1 MIGHEVSPP
10 LDEDSL
16 SELAAQL
23 GNVPELLE
31 FYRHWGSVRL
41 YCDTVFKPPVGH
53 ASAFYIAPPEAWAEL
68 KDDFERWTDNL
79 DDDER
84 QDLLP
89 AWIDSFVVVGEVPN
103 SGNYFLVPLE
113 GDDRGKVFEFEHDG
127 FEFIERG
134 STFAGFVEQISTVNE
149 ALLAEILGHT
159 RYADGQSSV
168 QWLCEQ
174 YLFDDGAA

>member
-1 MIGHEVSPP
+1 M
-10 LDEDSL
+10 
-16 SELAAQL
+16 
-23 GNVPELLE
+23 
-31 FYRHWGSVRL
+31 
-41 YCDTVFKPPVGH
+41 
-53 ASAFYIAPPEAWAEL
+53 
-68 KDDFERWTDNL
+68 
-79 DDDER
+79 
-84 QDLLP
+84 P